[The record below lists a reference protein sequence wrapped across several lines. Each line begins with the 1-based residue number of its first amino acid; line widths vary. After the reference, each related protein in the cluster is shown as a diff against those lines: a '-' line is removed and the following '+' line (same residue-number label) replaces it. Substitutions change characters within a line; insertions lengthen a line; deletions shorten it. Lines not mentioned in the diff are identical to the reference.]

1 MNHEHKKMVSWIDH
15 IHEPNRVPKPN
26 TTVLMIVDYEV
37 CIGYYDFK
45 LGFQMLPV
53 ECELSNHFNSKSVS
67 PTFLAYMP
75 KHPMEVN

>member
-1 MNHEHKKMVSWIDH
+1 MNHEHKKMVSWVDY

-37 CIGYYDFK
+37 CIGYYDVK
-45 LGFQMLPV
+45 LGFQMFPV

-67 PTFLAYMP
+67 PKFWAYMP

>member
-1 MNHEHKKMVSWIDH
+1 MNHKHKKMVTWIDH
-15 IHEPNRVPKPN
+15 VHEPNIVPKPN

-37 CIGYYDFK
+37 CIGYYDVK
-45 LGFQMLPV
+45 RGFQMHPV

-67 PTFLAYMP
+67 PTFWAYMP